1 MSDNE
6 FKLSDIEPG
15 TGMLVGNAAVFN
27 VDGKY
32 CAIDDECTHKRG
44 PLSDGELDGEV
55 VTCPYHGAQFNVC
68 TGKVLR
74 GPAEQAVRTYRVV
87 IDGDIGRIESA

>member
-6 FKLSDIEPG
+6 FNLSDIEPG
-15 TGMLVGNAAVFN
+15 TGMLVGNVAVFN
-27 VDGKY
+27 VDGKF
-32 CAIDDECTHKRG
+32 CAVNDECTHKGG

-74 GPAEQAVRTYRVV
+74 GPAEKDVRTYRVV
-87 IDGDIGRIESA
+87 IDGEIGRIENA